1 MAEPLE
7 LALSLSFAGAAARA
21 RLEPLYA
28 LDAEIAAIARP
39 GVEHAV
45 AHAKLLWWRGEA
57 ERLAAGRPEHP
68 LARTLLA
75 RAGAAPRYALLHERL
90 AAAELALVG
99 FAPASAA
106 ELEAL
111 VARSHGALQAL
122 AAEVLAGDA
131 NDALA
136 AFGLALGQALGIV
149 AALATPASPL
159 VGALPRAPLVK
170 LARDALAATAR
181 LPPALRAAQ
190 AHGYVRAALASARLE
205 RLERHGARAE
215 ASPLSQLWRAWRA
228 ARRARL
234 E

>member
-45 AHAKLLWWRGEA
+45 AHAKLAWWRGEA
-57 ERLAAGRPEHP
+57 DRLAALKPEHP
-68 LARTLLA
+68 LARALLA
-75 RAGAAPRYALLHERL
+75 AAGDAPRYGLLHERL
-90 AAAELALVG
+90 AAAEFALVG
-99 FAPASAA
+99 FAPATVP

-122 AAEVLAGDA
+122 AAQALAGRAD
-131 NDALA
+131 DALA
-136 AFGLALGQALGIV
+136 EFGLALGGALGILS
-149 AALATPASPL
+149 ALATPGGPL
-159 VGALPRAPLVK
+159 AAALPRDEL
-170 LARDALAATAR
+170 LARARAALAATTA
-181 LPPALRAAQ
+181 LPRALRAAQ
-190 AHGYVRAALASARLE
+190 THGYVRASLAAARLARLE
-205 RLERHGARAE
+205 AQRARAE
-215 ASPLSQLWRAWRA
+215 PPPLSQLWRAWRA